1 MEKTMKTIKKYWAI
15 IVGAILSAFGIAIAI
30 NKKTNVN
37 TVKKLD
43 KKIDDNKQ
51 QADVISGKVDA
62 IEIQKTEVKTDITTL
77 EAEVKTLQDKKQNI
91 KVETS
96 KTVSQAKENIL
107 NKTNKKKKK

>member
-1 MEKTMKTIKKYWAI
+1 MKTIKKYWAI
-15 IVGAILSAFGIAIAI
+15 IVGAILAAFGIGIAV
-30 NKKTNVN
+30 NKKLND
-37 TVKKLD
+37 KQLAKSD

-62 IEIQKTEVKTDITTL
+62 IETQKTEVKKDVLVL

-91 KVETS
+91 QVKTT
-96 KTVSQAKENIL
+96 KTVNQAKENIL